1 MADKKK
7 PQLTADK
14 KAELIAKVRD
24 GLTPDLQPLF
34 AYQDGYLKTDCQICK
49 WQSTD
54 WAGDSFCKLY
64 KKCGNPKYCRDND
77 ASKCSMFGEDREMIQ
92 RVISDF
98 NDYIKEN
105 PVDVWKGGY

>member
-1 MADKKK
+1 MGTSRKIVKF
-7 PQLTADK
+7 
-14 KAELIAKVRD
+14 VN
-24 GLTPDLQPLF
+24 G
-34 AYQDGYLKTDCQICK
+34 
-49 WQSTD
+49 QSID

-105 PVDVWKGGY
+105 PVDVWKGEVLDAKSNIHIQTL